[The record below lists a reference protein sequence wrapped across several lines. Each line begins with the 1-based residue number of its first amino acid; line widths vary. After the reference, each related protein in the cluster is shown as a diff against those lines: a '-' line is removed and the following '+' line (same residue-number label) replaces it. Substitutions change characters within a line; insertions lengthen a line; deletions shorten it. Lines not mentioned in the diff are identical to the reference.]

1 MLAVGTVEPRKGFD
15 VVAAAVGSLP
25 GGDAPTLVIAG
36 PPGWGRV
43 EGLDRSRVRRL
54 GAVTREALD
63 ALYRHALLT
72 VVPSTYEGFGF
83 PALEAMARGC
93 PVVASNT
100 TSLPEVVGD
109 AGILLE
115 PGDVQA
121 WRDTIAE
128 LLDDPDRRRELA
140 TAGLEQASTFT
151 WERSA
156 AIHVD
161 AYRAALAEHS

>member
-1 MLAVGTVEPRKGFD
+1 MVRRTGIDGIDGIDGPFVLAVGTIEPRKGFD
-15 VVAAAVGSLP
+15 VAAAAVGSLP
-25 GGDAPTLVIAG
+25 GADAPTLVIAG

-54 GAVTREALD
+54 GAVTRDALD

-109 AGILLE
+109 AGSFSS
-115 PGDVQA
+115 PA
-121 WRDTIAE
+121 TS
-128 LLDDPDRRRELA
+128 RRGA
-140 TAGLEQASTFT
+140 TPSPNC
-151 WERSA
+151 
-156 AIHVD
+156 
-161 AYRAALAEHS
+161 